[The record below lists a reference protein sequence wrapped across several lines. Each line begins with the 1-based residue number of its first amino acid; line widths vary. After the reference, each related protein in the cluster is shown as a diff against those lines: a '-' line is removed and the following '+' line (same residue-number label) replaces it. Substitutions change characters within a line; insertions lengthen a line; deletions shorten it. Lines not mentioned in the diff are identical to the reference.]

1 MAEDQTDLAALVQDL
16 ADRIRVL
23 ETQAPLE
30 ASSIGSGGVRV
41 YDGGS
46 ITFDGGNMAPDI
58 SLGVVGGQNQMRF
71 GDSVIFSGI
80 DGPAGDAAYM
90 VMRLADVD
98 GAEVARLTLRR
109 SRTSLVNGNSKVELD
124 ENFSSLRHGA
134 SAVVLRDTGIFVSN
148 VTDGTPLKYLA
159 VDGTGKLVLASGGT
173 GPHPP
178 GAGAWVWPFPLGAV
192 TSEFGPR
199 DGRFHEGID
208 LGNAPALNGA
218 SIRSIGP
225 GTVVESGWHSSTG
238 FGNWVVIN
246 HGNRVINGTT
256 YTLKSVYGHMLN
268 TPPVSVGAAVT
279 SSTVIGQVGNTGGS
293 YGAHLHM
300 ETHLCAAGGGSI
312 IWRTNDPSLNA
323 GRTAADPRTVLAALG
338 VTGG

>member
-1 MAEDQTDLAALVQDL
+1 MADDQSDHAALLQDL
-16 ADRIRVL
+16 LDRVRVL

-30 ASSIGSGGVRV
+30 SSSIGSGGVRL

-46 ITFDGGNMAPDI
+46 IVFDGGNTASDI
-58 SLGVVGGQNQMRF
+58 SIGVVGGQTQIRM
-71 GDSVIFSGI
+71 GDAVIFEQS
-80 DGPAGDAAYM
+80 DHLVLVRSDSAGVIRSRVQLGLGAASMVAYDAA
-90 VMRLADVD
+90 
-98 GAEVARLTLRR
+98 
-109 SRTSLVNGNSKVELD
+109 
-124 ENFSSLRHGA
+124 GA
-134 SAVVLRDTGIFVSN
+134 SVSDVTMNEVGLRAKAFGKALILNEDSISLIN
-148 VTDGTPLKYLA
+148 VPDGTPDKSLGIMNDGRVVKY
-159 VDGTGKLVLASGGT
+159 TGGT

-178 GAGAWVWPFPLGAV
+178 QGTWVWSFPLSSV

-225 GTVVESGWHSSTG
+225 GTVVESGWHSSAG

-246 HGNRVINGTT
+246 HGNRVISGTT

-293 YGAHLHM
+293 YGAHLHL
-300 ETHLCAAGGGSI
+300 ETHLCAANGGSI
-312 IWRTNDPSLNA
+312 IWRNYDPSWSSD
-323 GRTAADPRTVLAALG
+323 RTAANPRTVMAALG
-338 VTGG
+338 ATGG

>member
-1 MAEDQTDLAALVQDL
+1 MADDQSDHAALLQDL
-16 ADRIRVL
+16 MDRVRVL

-30 ASSIGSGGVRV
+30 SSSIGSGGVRL

-46 ITFDGGNMAPDI
+46 IVFDGGNTASDI
-58 SLGVVGGQNQMRF
+58 SIGVVGGQTQIRM
-71 GDSVIFSGI
+71 GDAVIFEQS
-80 DGPAGDAAYM
+80 DHLVLVRSDSAGVIRSRVQLGLGAASMVAYDAA
-90 VMRLADVD
+90 
-98 GAEVARLTLRR
+98 
-109 SRTSLVNGNSKVELD
+109 
-124 ENFSSLRHGA
+124 GA
-134 SAVVLRDTGIFVSN
+134 SVSDVRMNEVGLRAKAFGKALILNENSISLIN
-148 VTDGTPLKYLA
+148 VPDGTPDKSLGIMNDGRVVKYA
-159 VDGTGKLVLASGGT
+159 GGT

-178 GAGAWVWPFPLGAV
+178 GAWVWSFPLRSV

-225 GTVVESGWHSSTG
+225 GTVVESGWHSSAG

-246 HGNRVINGTT
+246 HGNRVISGTT

-293 YGAHLHM
+293 YGAHLHL
-300 ETHLCAAGGGSI
+300 ETHLCAANGGSI
-312 IWRTNDPSLNA
+312 IWRNYDPSWSSD
-323 GRTAADPRTVLAALG
+323 RTAANPRTVMAALG
-338 VTGG
+338 ATGG